1 MGAPTPSVNITNV
14 RDDGQW
20 FEVDYSV
27 ISTKINESNFFD
39 ITVSNVTEG
48 YSSDVD
54 NYVDSYYSDTA
65 VVKHDNPSQDILIE
79 ISGYILQSEEYDV
92 FSDYTWEGSG
102 SGGGGEEFTLDNI
115 EVDISSN
122 DGSQS
127 PGGMIYVDYW
137 IDNKHS
143 QAVVLDGDF
152 TIGGVI
158 VANLDAT
165 VEANTEMSVTGEAL
179 EVPSDISDGQA
190 DVCLD
195 VINGWFE

>member
-1 MGAPTPSVNITNV
+1 MGVTAPFISIADV
-14 RDDGQW
+14 RDTGQW
-20 FEVDYSV
+20 FEVDWSV
-27 ISTKINESNFFD
+27 TSTKIDESNFFD
-39 ITVSNVTEG
+39 ITISNVTEG
-48 YSSDVD
+48 YSSDVSD
-54 NYVDSYYSDTA
+54 YVDSYYSDKTL
-65 VVKHDNPSQDILIE
+65 VGYDDPSQDIIIE
-79 ISGYILQSEEYDV
+79 IDGYVLQSEEFDV
-92 FSDYTWEGSG
+92 FSDWTWEGSG

-115 EVDISSN
+115 EVGISSN
-122 DGSQS
+122 DDSQS
-127 PGGMIYVDYW
+127 PGGIIYVDYW

-179 EVPSDISDGQA
+179 EVPSDINDGQA